1 LEIAA
6 RYNGLLIPQ
15 TFVDTELATMIA
27 AIRAHV
33 RNTLFLNTY
42 LLIIMRVFGA
52 GTGFLFW
59 ALAARTAS
67 AEAVGL
73 ASGAVSAATLF
84 AGLAQLGLGYG
95 LVRHLGAADDPNGL
109 LNLSI
114 VLSGLAG
121 LGLGLLFLATLPV
134 WSPALLPL
142 RADLLTSLIFVVLA
156 LSTTTTQLLHWAF
169 LATRRLSLS
178 LWKMSIQSVLA
189 IVLLLVLRPWMSGY
203 LAIVSAYMLSTVLGL
218 ALCFWPFLPIA
229 QPGYRFSLRFKLL
242 PRSSFANYSLVNYA
256 ADQFQRAPDTLL
268 PLIVIQQFGADM
280 GAYFFVVWTLGR
292 SIAAWAGSIAESLF
306 AEGAHDPAKVA
317 THMWRSI
324 KLGLLLAGGLTA
336 VTMLFGR
343 LILAVYGQEYI
354 DQGVTL
360 LYFVALSGI
369 PAVLLSIYINFLR
382 IKDRLRAVSVIMAV
396 NVGCGMLLSVAIMQV
411 SFVGSGLGWLVS
423 QILVLAGAGVWWRR
437 QQVAILPSML
447 ATEEHYG

>member
-1 LEIAA
+1 
-6 RYNGLLIPQ
+6 
-15 TFVDTELATMIA
+15 MIT

-33 RNTLFLNTY
+33 RNSLFLNTY

-67 AEAVGL
+67 ADAVGL

-95 LVRHLGAADDPNGL
+95 LIRHLGTSDDPNGL

-114 VLSGLAG
+114 VLSGLASVG
-121 LGLGLLFLATLPV
+121 LALVFLVTLQA
-134 WSPALLPL
+134 WSPALMPL
-142 RADLLTSLIFVVLA
+142 RTNLLTALVFVVLA

-169 LATRRLSLS
+169 LAARRLSFS

-189 IVLLLVLRPWMSGY
+189 IVLLLALRPLMSGY
-203 LAIVSAYMLSTVLGL
+203 LAIVAAYTLSTVLGL

-229 QPGYRFSLRFKLL
+229 QPGYRFSLRLKLSL
-242 PRSSFANYSLVNYA
+242 RSSFASYSFINYA

-268 PLIVIQQFGADM
+268 PLIVIQQFGPDA

-306 AEGAHDPAKVA
+306 AEGAHDRARAA
-317 THMWRSI
+317 TYTRRSI
-324 KLGLLLAGGLTA
+324 KMGLLLAGGLTA
-336 VTMLFGR
+336 ATMLFGR
-343 LILAVYGQEYI
+343 LILAVYGREYI
-354 DQGVTL
+354 EQGVTL

-369 PAVLLSIYINFLR
+369 PGVLLSIYINFLR
-382 IKDRLRAVSVIMAV
+382 IHDRLRAVSVSMAV
-396 NVGCGMLLSVAIMQV
+396 NVGCGMLLSVALMQL
-411 SFVGSGLGWLVS
+411 SFAGSGLGWLIS
-423 QILVLAGAGVWWRR
+423 QTLVLAGASLWWWRQRAR
-437 QQVAILPSML
+437 QPGLLQAQTDAGQPDLGAVSIQ
-447 ATEEHYG
+447 

>member
-1 LEIAA
+1 MM
-6 RYNGLLIPQ
+6 
-15 TFVDTELATMIA
+15 T
-27 AIRAHV
+27 AIQAHV
-33 RNTLFLNTY
+33 RNSLFLNTY
-42 LLIIMRVFGA
+42 LLVLMRVFGA
-52 GTGFLFW
+52 ATGFLFW

-67 AEAVGL
+67 ADAVGL

-95 LVRHLGAADDPNGL
+95 LVRHLGSSDDPNGL

-121 LGLGLLFLATLPV
+121 LGLTLLFLVALPM

-142 RADLLTSLIFVVLA
+142 RANLLTSLIFVILA
-156 LSTTTTQLLHWAF
+156 LSTTTTQLLHWVF

-189 IVLLLVLRPWMSGY
+189 IVLLIALRPLMSGY

-229 QPGYRFSLRFKLL
+229 RPGYRFSLGFKLSL
-242 PRSSFANYSLVNYA
+242 RSSFASYSLVNYA

-268 PLIVIQQFGADM
+268 PLIVIQHFGPDA

-292 SIAAWAGSIAESLF
+292 SITAWAGSIAESLF
-306 AEGAHDPAKVA
+306 AEGAHDPASAKA
-317 THMWRSI
+317 HIRRSV

-343 LILAVYGQEYI
+343 LALAVYGQAYI
-354 DQGVTL
+354 EQGVTL

-382 IKDRLRAVSVIMAV
+382 INDRLRAVSVIMAA
-396 NVGCGMLLSVAIMQV
+396 NVGCGMLLSVAMMQI

-423 QILVLAGAGVWWRR
+423 QTLVLAGAGLWWRR
-437 QQVAILPSML
+437 QQTVILPSML
-447 ATEEHYG
+447 TAEEHYG